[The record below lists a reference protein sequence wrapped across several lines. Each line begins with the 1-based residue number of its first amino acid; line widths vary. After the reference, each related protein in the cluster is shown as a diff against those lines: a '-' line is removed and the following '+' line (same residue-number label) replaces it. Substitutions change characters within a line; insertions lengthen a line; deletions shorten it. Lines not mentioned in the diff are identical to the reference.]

1 MSNPFNTL
9 NPMNN
14 YDMGS
19 IQNAY
24 RALTTSNNPMQV
36 FQQMAMN
43 NPRLQPVLNMLNQG
57 ANPQQLFVNMC
68 QQRGI
73 DPNAFIRNITGRR

>member
-1 MSNPFNTL
+1 MANPFNTL

-24 RALTTSNNPMQV
+24 KALTTAKNPMQV

-43 NPRLQPVLNMLNQG
+43 NPRLQPVLSMLNQG
-57 ANPQQLFVNMC
+57 ANPQQLFMNMC

-73 DPNAFIRNITGRR
+73 NPQQFLRNITGGK